1 MSLSTDAERSGA
13 DQGTGEARRRGTRGR
28 ALLALVLIGLTLLGT
43 STLLAAR
50 PPAAR
55 PADTPA
61 QEFAAAR
68 ALGHVRAVAQR
79 PHPTGTRDNA
89 RVRRYLVDTARSLG
103 AQVDVESGGA
113 VRTDMGS
120 PFPAGTVHNV
130 IAKVAGNA
138 PRTSGGKA
146 LLLVAHYDSVPT
158 GPGAADDGSA
168 VGAMLETMRALR
180 AGGGVRDDVVFLFT
194 DAEETGSL
202 GAELFV
208 RKHKADDYGAVLNWE
223 ARGSGGPVMMFETSD
238 GNGPLVD
245 AFAQSG
251 TRFVTTSLAYEVYK
265 RMPNGSDFTVFRD
278 AGAIGLN
285 SAFTRG
291 LNDYHSPRDDV
302 GRLSPDSV
310 QHQGEL
316 MLGLVRGLGDSDLRN
331 LHGRNSVYFDL
342 FGRVLVR
349 YPVGWAVPAA
359 AVTLLGFA
367 GLLVLGTRRSA
378 LRIGGVL
385 ATAGIAAGA
394 VITAALADFGLW
406 YAVTLVRP
414 DMAALPMSEP
424 YDRGWFV
431 AGFLVLLAG
440 TLLFAGRLTRGR
452 PPAELIAGG
461 LAVMAVLL
469 AVVVLTVPGASY
481 LLQWPL
487 LAGLPAL
494 GFACRRTAARGETLG
509 VLLAALAPAVAVVL
523 FTSLVDSL
531 LIALG
536 VSLSAVAVLLA
547 GTGGLLSL
555 PLLARLPRPGLLAS
569 GAAAASVVLVGTGT
583 VALDFSPR
591 QPLPD
596 SLVYVRDLARGTST
610 WMTTDPSPD
619 DWTRRVLGDD
629 PGRGTAARYFAEYGD
644 LPVRQAK
651 APALDLPAP
660 SVELL
665 ADTTAGGV
673 RTVRFRVASQRDAWQ
688 IQVRLPRA
696 PLISC
701 VVAGQRMN
709 REALSKQGVASG
721 GVVFQ
726 FTGDPDGAE
735 LSCRT
740 KAGSRLLVDASD
752 STIGLPPEVAAL
764 AGPRPRENETVP
776 YGFAP
781 ADSSVVRRTRTL

>member
-1 MSLSTDAERSGA
+1 M
-13 DQGTGEARRRGTRGR
+13 
-28 ALLALVLIGLTLLGT
+28 
-43 STLLAAR
+43 
-50 PPAAR
+50 
-55 PADTPA
+55 
-61 QEFAAAR
+61 
-68 ALGHVRAVAQR
+68 
-79 PHPTGTRDNA
+79 
-89 RVRRYLVDTARSLG
+89 
-103 AQVDVESGGA
+103 ESGDA
-113 VRTDMGS
+113 IRTGMGS

-130 IAKVAGNA
+130 VAKVTGNM
-138 PRTSGGKA
+138 PGTSGGKA

-180 AGGGVRDDVVFLFT
+180 AGGGVRNDVVFLFT
-194 DAEETGSL
+194 DAEEIGSL
-202 GAELFV
+202 GAEMFV
-208 RKHKADDYGAVLNWE
+208 RKHKVDDYGPVLNWE

-238 GNGPLVD
+238 GNGPLID
-245 AFAQSG
+245 AFAQGG
-251 TRFVTTSLAYEVYK
+251 TRFVSTSLAYEVYK

-285 SAFTRG
+285 SAFMHG
-291 LNDYHSPRDDV
+291 LHDYHSPRDDLD
-302 GRLSPDSV
+302 RLSPDSV

-316 MLGLVRGLGDSDLRN
+316 MLGLVRSLGDADLRDV
-331 LHGRNSVYFDL
+331 HGQDSIYFDL
-342 FGRVLVR
+342 FGRVLVH
-349 YPVGWAVPAA
+349 YPVGWAVPTA
-359 AVTLLGFA
+359 AVTLLGF
-367 GLLVLGTRRSA
+367 GWLLVLGTRRSA

-394 VITAALADFGLW
+394 VITAALVDFGLW

-440 TLLFAGRLTRGR
+440 TLLVAGRLTRGR
-452 PPAELIAGG
+452 QPAELIAGG
-461 LAVMAVLL
+461 LVVMAVLL
-469 AVVVLTVPGASY
+469 AVVVLAVPGASY

-494 GFACRRTAARGETLG
+494 GFACRDTVARDDVVG

-536 VSLSAVAVLLA
+536 VSLSAVAVVLA
-547 GTGGLLSL
+547 GIGGVLSL

-569 GAAAASVVLVGTGT
+569 GAAAASVVLVGAGA
-583 VALDFSPR
+583 VGLEFSPR

-596 SLVYVRDLARGTST
+596 SLVYVRDLARGTSM
-610 WMTTDPSPD
+610 WVTTDPSPD

-629 PGRGTAARYFAEYGD
+629 PDRGTAARYFSEYGD
-644 LPVRQAK
+644 LPVLQTK

-660 SVELL
+660 SVKLL
-665 ADTTAGGV
+665 EDTTAGRV
-673 RTVRFRVASQRDAWQ
+673 RKVRFRVASQRHAWQ
-688 IQVRLPRA
+688 IQVRLPRE

-701 VVAGQRMN
+701 VVAGVPMN
-709 REALSKQGVASG
+709 GEALSKQGVESG

-726 FTGDPDGAE
+726 FTGSSDGTE
-735 LSCRT
+735 LSCQT
-740 KAGSRLLVDASD
+740 KAGSRLLVDVSD
-752 STIGLPPEVAAL
+752 FTIGLPPEVGAL
-764 AGPRPRENETVP
+764 VGPRPQENETVP

-781 ADSSVVRRTRTL
+781 ADSSVVRQTKTL